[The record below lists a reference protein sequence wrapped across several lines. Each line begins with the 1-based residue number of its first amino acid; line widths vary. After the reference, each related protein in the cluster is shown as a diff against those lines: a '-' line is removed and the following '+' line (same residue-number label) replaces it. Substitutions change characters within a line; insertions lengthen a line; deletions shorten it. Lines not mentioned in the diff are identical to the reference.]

1 MCRVTLTATLTSL
14 DRPNGLAN
22 RTVKEEGAIGI
33 RIQISY
39 NVHII

>member
-22 RTVKEEGAIGI
+22 RTVKEEGP
-33 RIQISY
+33 
-39 NVHII
+39 